1 MIDDVRRAEC
11 LVMFYVMLCRLVTRC
26 HQSGVSDTDTNSSV
40 RARNGQHIQ
49 CCFHMA
55 YYYCMRR
62 GSAVHTSSLL
72 YSTLLFREE
81 TIDERTFRCILMAV
95 VYQWSAVVM
104 RVYYMTIQLICDM
117 RVIVIDSPLILSNT
131 CAQTYFRV
139 LFATCFRLTDRRE
152 ENRRVRSPHM
162 CSRIL
167 PYFSHALHFTAT
179 ATASLVLEE
188 CTLLC
193 YVMLSAVM
201 FQYLLVLLLYFTTYV
216 FTRTIG
222 EQIGIG
228 NEYTTCSVLSFSF
241 IASDRRAV

>member
-1 MIDDVRRAEC
+1 
-11 LVMFYVMLCRLVTRC
+11 
-26 HQSGVSDTDTNSSV
+26 
-40 RARNGQHIQ
+40 
-49 CCFHMA
+49 
-55 YYYCMRR
+55 
-62 GSAVHTSSLL
+62 
-72 YSTLLFREE
+72 
-81 TIDERTFRCILMAV
+81 
-95 VYQWSAVVM
+95 
-104 RVYYMTIQLICDM
+104 
-117 RVIVIDSPLILSNT
+117 
-131 CAQTYFRV
+131 
-139 LFATCFRLTDRRE
+139 
-152 ENRRVRSPHM
+152 M

-179 ATASLVLEE
+179 ATESLVLEE

-216 FTRTIG
+216 FSRTIG